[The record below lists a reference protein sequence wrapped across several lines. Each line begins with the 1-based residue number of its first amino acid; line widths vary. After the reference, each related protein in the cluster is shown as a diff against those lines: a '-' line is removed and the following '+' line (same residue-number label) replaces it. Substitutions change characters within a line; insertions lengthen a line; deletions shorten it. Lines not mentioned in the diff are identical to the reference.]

1 MRFERSTLRRRVFG
15 VAGLVVMIVL
25 AWAAWG
31 SYRKEFTAFVPVTLH
46 ADRAGLLM
54 DPGAEVRLQG
64 VSVGEVRSVNPD
76 KGGARIEIALKP
88 GAVDNIPAG
97 TTAEIVPTT
106 VFGAK
111 YVSLTA
117 AHGPVTMAIRA
128 GDSIETAHV
137 TAELND
143 VFLGLQ
149 DVLTTVQPAKLNAT
163 LGSIAATL
171 DRRGS
176 KLGSYVNQL
185 DTYLAQLNPHIA
197 TIKDDL
203 HRSASVVNTYA
214 DAANDLIAIAD
225 HADTTSITLTRSAAM
240 LHTTLLSFTRAAD
253 DGADFVNR
261 VGEPLVTAADV
272 LNPTLRLGAVYS
284 PMLTCTVKGLNE
296 TRKRLE
302 HAQGNQLP
310 GVQLLI
316 SLLPSQQGYQ
326 YPRDLPKLVTGVGPH
341 CFDLPVVPAG
351 VVPPRVRFDDNG
363 SYVYA
368 RPDDALTIPFK
379 PVSVVPGLGLLPTQQ
394 QPGAPVTGGNR

>member
-1 MRFERSTLRRRVFG
+1 MM
-15 VAGLVVMIVL
+15 ALV
-25 AWAAWG
+25 WAAWG
-31 SYRKEFTAFVPVTLH
+31 SYRKEFTAYVPVTLH

-64 VSVGEVRSVNPD
+64 VSVGEIRSVNPD
-76 KGGARIEIALKP
+76 GGGARLEIGLNP
-88 GAVDNIPAG
+88 SAVANIPAG

-128 GDSIETAHV
+128 GDTIETAHV

-149 DVLTTVQPAKLNAT
+149 DVLTTVQPSKLNAT
-163 LGSIAATL
+163 LGSIAAIL
-171 DRRGS
+171 DRRGG
-176 KLGSYVNQL
+176 KLGSYVSQL
-185 DTYLAQLNPHIA
+185 DTYLAELNPRIA

-203 HRSASVVNTYA
+203 HRSASVVDTYA
-214 DAANDLIAIAD
+214 DAASDLVAIAD
-225 HADTTSITLTRSAAM
+225 HANTTSITLTRSAAM
-240 LHTTLLSFTRAAD
+240 LHAALLSFTRAAD
-253 DGADFVNR
+253 DGEDFVNR

-272 LNPTLRLGAVYS
+272 LDPTLRLGAVFS
-284 PMLTCTVKGLNE
+284 PELTCVVKGLNE
-296 TRKRLE
+296 NRIGLE

-310 GVQLLI
+310 GLQLLI
-316 SLLPSQQGYQ
+316 GLLPSQQGYQ

-341 CFDLPVVPAG
+341 CFNLPDVPVG

-368 RPDDALTIPFK
+368 RPDDALTIPFE
-379 PVSVVPGLGLLPTQQ
+379 PLSVVPGLGLLPTQD
-394 QPGAPVTGGNR
+394 QPSAPVTGGSR